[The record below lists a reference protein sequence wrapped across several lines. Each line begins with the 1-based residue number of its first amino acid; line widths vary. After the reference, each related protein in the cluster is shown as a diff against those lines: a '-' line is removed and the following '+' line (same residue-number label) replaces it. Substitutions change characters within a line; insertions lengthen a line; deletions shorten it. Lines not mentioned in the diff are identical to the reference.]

1 MEGFIFGIHKHLGYA
16 LDFVVDIEALH
27 FLQTVPV
34 LFILLRFFE
43 DQRLLEMYKDSVKD
57 RVRSKIKLV
66 TRSYV
71 INLFGSLLIK
81 FTFYLLVFV

>member
-1 MEGFIFGIHKHLGYA
+1 MNGFIFEIHKHLGYA
-16 LDFVVDIEALH
+16 LDFVVGIEALH
-27 FLQTVPV
+27 FLQIVPV